1 MKKMNTK
8 NESKITH
15 KQLKK
20 LLLLKMMTEEN
31 LSLLNFLISKD
42 VIKINIEII
51 NFKERVDVIK
61 DLIEKV
67 LFDKAVE
74 SLSISD
80 INEVKEIELN
90 EELDDIKKIKNRN
103 ISKKY
108 REILKENLKI
118 FFNVLRNSNIDDIAI
133 LYNRKLYPISE
144 IEQIF
149 KYI

>member
-1 MKKMNTK
+1 MNTK

-144 IEQIF
+144 IE
-149 KYI
+149 

>member
-1 MKKMNTK
+1 MNTK

-133 LYNRKLYPISE
+133 LYNRKLNPISE

>member
-1 MKKMNTK
+1 MDIK
-8 NESKITH
+8 NESKISN
-15 KQLKK
+15 KELKN
-20 LLLLKMMTEEN
+20 LLLLKIMIEEN
-31 LSLLNFLISKD
+31 TALLNFLIEKE
-42 VIKINIEII
+42 VIKRNIETT
-51 NFKERVDVIK
+51 NFKERVASLK
-61 DLIEKV
+61 DLIEKTLENKSV
-67 LFDKAVE
+67 D
-74 SLSISD
+74 SLSIE
-80 INEVKEIELN
+80 INEVTEKELR
-90 EELDDIKKIKNRN
+90 EEKEEIKKIKNRN